1 MSFVRT
7 NSGLSNFH
15 AFCDVEYMVYT
26 EGGDV
31 SKALPEDEA
40 DVWSIDSV
48 FWRSAFRRFLPDVK
62 IRIKSLGSKECVRP
76 YAEKILSDSISNSI
90 AVFDRDY
97 DVYRGELMDHPR
109 IFYTHG
115 YSWENDVCRPELV
128 ISILG
133 GVHPSGK
140 LPSADV
146 VEIKSRYANFLKS
159 IGRVVFVDLLCGM
172 VKIQGVDREK
182 YWALIDTSN
191 CHEYKVKRDKFK
203 KLIVDIKMR
212 RTTPLRYLGKARIA
226 SDSDCYGKMVAM
238 FCYSMF
244 CEYYRNITG
253 CKNVPRHFAD
263 KIFAESILT
272 ADINHVPHVRDHYER
287 MMARLSA

>member
-26 EGGDV
+26 EGGD
-31 SKALPEDEA
+31 SAKEGND
-40 DVWSIDSV
+40 DGIWSIDSI

-62 IRIKSLGSKECVRP
+62 IKIKSLGSKECVKP
-76 YAEKILSDSISNSI
+76 YAEKILSNSISNSI

-97 DVYRGELMDHPR
+97 DIYRGELMNHER

-115 YSWENDVCRPELV
+115 YSWENDVCRPEMV

-133 GVHPSGK
+133 GIHPNGK
-140 LPSADV
+140 IPDQKI
-146 VEIKSRYANFLKS
+146 VEIKSRYANFLRS

-182 YWALIDTSN
+182 FWALIDTSN
-191 CHEYKVKRDKFK
+191 SQDYKVKRDKFK
-203 KLIVDIKMR
+203 KLITDIKTR
-212 RTTPLRYLGKARIA
+212 RTAPLRYFGDTRIV
-226 SDSDCYGKMVAM
+226 SDSDCYGKMVSM
-238 FCYSMF
+238 FCYSIF
-244 CEYYRNITG
+244 CEYYRSITG
-253 CKNVPRHFAD
+253 CKNVPRHFSD
-263 KIFAESILT
+263 KIFAESIFT
-272 ADINHVPHVRDHYER
+272 ADLSGVPHVKAHYET
-287 MMARLSA
+287 MMSRAVA